1 MHVWNTFPSF
11 SSPTLHCLSLPP
23 LSIPA
28 PVSPFPLGLSF
39 CSVTC
44 CCCSGSSLWLRLGL
58 SHGAWRVHLW
68 AHSWRQWLSSPP
80 SDLWALP
87 HPRRT
92 VGRSNLVRARAR
104 HYRCCDFMIAIAM
117 SSPEDGICGR
127 LPVFWFS
134 HPFCSVS
141 CSLPEP

>member
-1 MHVWNTFPSF
+1 MYGTHSHH
-11 SSPTLHCLSLPP
+11 SHPTLPCFSLLP

-28 PVSPFPLGLSF
+28 PCKSLSPGAVFLF
-39 CSVTC
+39 CDLLLLLRVFSVTV
-44 CCCSGSSLWLRLGL
+44 GLGL

-68 AHSWRQWLSSPP
+68 AHSWRQWLFSPP